1 MDLIDLQGRIWTA
14 NEWDLLRNGVEAENG
29 RVAVF
34 ETKANTVE
42 EPVETS
48 ALDTK
53 QGFES
58 RAWETTMSSRGG
70 SRPPRL
76 FWLRRTAVR

>member
-1 MDLIDLQGRIWTA
+1 MALSRGT
-14 NEWDLLRNGVEAENG
+14 LRNGVEAENG

-58 RAWETTMSSRGG
+58 RAWEATKSYVMSLSFEYPSHHR
-70 SRPPRL
+70 
-76 FWLRRTAVR
+76 